1 MRSNKNISSI
11 EGWRQQHECDGLNG
25 DHDPTNR
32 QPRSLTSMLADPR
45 RGSSVDVVETVQ
57 PDGELEGVSE
67 FIALSEGLP
76 PFLPGNNNNLN
87 SAKSDNQ
94 SSTHTFLTDLFPTG
108 FTSTSAATLLLTPAA
123 ATRPAHRDSASTTSV
138 PTEKERE
145 LEGHQMWACFTPAA
159 VTSFSPSGVATDN
172 RGEAWRRQST
182 DEANDKTTSH
192 RASFLVPTVN
202 PNSAYPRQQRG
213 GCGRQ
218 QELRHHES
226 DADSEFRENIPKADP
241 IDVVSHAAMTAMA
254 GRPPVARAADG
265 VIARSDEP
273 LTLVGDGNHGE
284 TTEASTIGREREAE
298 LKQALDRIVP
308 QLLQKEERVKFL
320 EAGLKKA
327 NQEESGRNAL
337 IKQITTLEEENKQSR
352 QRLDTHQAEALEW
365 RERRQSLE
373 ADNERLST
381 ELHSALGRIIRLETE
396 TRRKDALLTE
406 ARESA
411 TARAEKNSTFETELR
426 HKDQLLE
433 EAEQDKKRAWQATN
447 ASAETVKSAMMRAEA
462 AAKEA
467 SDLRIL
473 QTSVRW
479 QDANSG
485 ENINFEGRAVNKPG
499 QSLTDVLAASA
510 ADGGGPE
517 AMRRSWGAVESDLI
531 HNVPPAG
538 RDVIRHRTSSL
549 GSAVGRSV
557 DHTAVVDIMN
567 HANNKLR
574 RTSTAGIENT
584 TAAGVDH
591 IPPRDVAL
599 AVGHPASHGVSL
611 GDILVEREE
620 GNGARRTDIAVSSSS
635 KEPRETR
642 GPGRWQHA
650 MIGPNASPTGPT
662 GDRQHHDSAGVK
674 GALTGANPA
683 WTDTPPLSQAGSP
696 EAIGG
701 CGDRENL
708 GYGRRLFESSGD
720 GAVNSTSIA
729 HREECRTREECR
741 DRGKVCNGHGNT
753 IHEVGLRDKA
763 RASEDVINDASTADF
778 PFMMPGPCPAA
789 GCRRGRNS
797 MSSRRS
803 SLSGA
808 GAGVMEVTG
817 EACGLEPD
825 RATNVRQVLPTIIDN
840 EVGSPESFDERQAT
854 RKGLMGHNASQSV
867 KSDAVESR
875 SPTDHG
881 RLGMSAFTTRASG
894 SWRRQSCAAIP
905 NERFSSVNEG
915 RLRGTSDSPGV
926 SDKEAIARRERRAS
940 APFATDAAEDELRPA
955 REVERRLTLLQME
968 ISQLEAEQTKL
979 LPKTSKTMQARVQI
993 REIEGRLAVLA
1004 KESCR
1009 LRRVLREKPW
1019 RT

>member
-1 MRSNKNISSI
+1 
-11 EGWRQQHECDGLNG
+11 
-25 DHDPTNR
+25 
-32 QPRSLTSMLADPR
+32 
-45 RGSSVDVVETVQ
+45 
-57 PDGELEGVSE
+57 
-67 FIALSEGLP
+67 
-76 PFLPGNNNNLN
+76 
-87 SAKSDNQ
+87 
-94 SSTHTFLTDLFPTG
+94 
-108 FTSTSAATLLLTPAA
+108 
-123 ATRPAHRDSASTTSV
+123 
-138 PTEKERE
+138 
-145 LEGHQMWACFTPAA
+145 
-159 VTSFSPSGVATDN
+159 
-172 RGEAWRRQST
+172 
-182 DEANDKTTSH
+182 
-192 RASFLVPTVN
+192 
-202 PNSAYPRQQRG
+202 
-213 GCGRQ
+213 
-218 QELRHHES
+218 
-226 DADSEFRENIPKADP
+226 
-241 IDVVSHAAMTAMA
+241 MTAMA

-265 VIARSDEP
+265 VVARSDEP

-284 TTEASTIGREREAE
+284 TPEASTIGREREAE

-320 EAGLKKA
+320 EAGLKQA

-381 ELHSALGRIIRLETE
+381 ELHSALGRITRLETE

-433 EAEQDKKRAWQATN
+433 EAEQDKRRAWQATN
-447 ASAETVKSAMMRAEA
+447 ASAETVKAAMMRAEA

-485 ENINFEGRAVNKPG
+485 ENVNFEGRAVNKPG

-517 AMRRSWGAVESDLI
+517 AMRRSWGAVESDLL

-557 DHTAVVDIMN
+557 DHTATVDIVN

-574 RTSTAGIENT
+574 RTSTAGMENT

-642 GPGRWQHA
+642 GSGRWEHA
-650 MIGPNASPTGPT
+650 AIGPNASPTGPT
-662 GDRQHHDSAGVK
+662 GRELCVVGERQHHDSAGVK
-674 GALTGANPA
+674 RALTGANPA
-683 WTDTPPLSQAGSP
+683 WTDTPPLSQGGSP

-708 GYGRRLFESSGD
+708 GYGRRVFESSGD
-720 GAVNSTSIA
+720 GAVNSTPIA

-741 DRGKVCNGHGNT
+741 DRGKVCNGHGART

-778 PFMMPGPCPAA
+778 SFMMPGPCPAA

-825 RATNVRQVLPTIIDN
+825 RATNVRQALPTIIDN

-894 SWRRQSCAAIP
+894 PWRRQSCAAVP
-905 NERFSSVNEG
+905 YERFSSVTEG

-926 SDKEAIARRERRAS
+926 SDNEAIARRERRAS

-993 REIEGRLAVLA
+993 QEIEGRLAVLA
-1004 KESCR
+1004 KESSR